1 MKRINVEASA
11 TLKELYDVVF
21 KTLNLIDYGFS
32 LFADRGLSKEIRSTR
47 SETIKSKQLK
57 HGDVV
62 YYKQSTG
69 SSVSWSSLFFAD
81 FITIATLSFH
91 FLVSVDTQQQH
102 LGNAGVV
109 EKICKRNYRR
119 RPGRY

>member
-11 TLKELYDVVF
+11 TLKELYDVVY

-47 SETIKSKQLK
+47 SETVKSKQLK

-62 YYKQSTG
+62 YYKQAAG
-69 SSVSWSSLFFAD
+69 SSVSWKQQ
-81 FITIATLSFH
+81 
-91 FLVSVDTQQQH
+91 TQIS
-102 LGNAGVV
+102 
-109 EKICKRNYRR
+109 E
-119 RPGRY
+119 